1 MKGANRKLFRKP
13 GLARQAI
20 GILASSKEL
29 ADQVQSVAPNMMPR
43 QPVQKFRYGGLAS
56 LLGITPAGYE
66 MVNEELVARPGFS
79 GMYERMSGISDP
91 ARAREQS
98 GIDLMKLG
106 ARIAGGQSGS
116 TTTNVAQAL
125 TTTLDEIGKNRQ
137 TEYAMTLKEA
147 EMARALEDAKLTR
160 DLKERT
166 LAVSTFGATMTDDK
180 LDALSAVGITP
191 SIDGSAL
198 YDGKKYNSINDAV
211 DALPAGD
218 QAAYKANI
226 ALGSRDS
233 AGERIQTDVLD
244 SAGDV
249 RTRLAQLSGMITSS
263 DINIRDSIASNHL
276 ESMSQFR
283 TTQGGATPKSRFSV
297 KKGNNDE
304 QALRRIFG
312 DNINL
317 SDNRN
322 YYVLEDAN
330 TQEYVLVDESGTLI
344 DTDKRLLET
353 LKQPTPDETPK
364 ETPEE
369 TPKETPQETPQETPK
384 GTNTTGLPQDL
395 SEMVASLKVTDAE
408 QTAVQN
414 DRMLIRL
421 KKELER
427 SKANL
432 EDALAGTKKLDPN
445 AIQQVIE
452 RQQRQIDARL
462 RKLYAEIPRQRQLS
476 LLKGNRRGKASP
488 STDSTTIAQDSSTT
502 GS

>member
-43 QPVQKFRYGGLAS
+43 QPVQKFKGGGLAS

-66 MVNEELVARPGFS
+66 MVDEKLVARPGFS

-125 TTTLDEIGKNRQ
+125 ATTLDEVGKNRQ

-147 EMARALEDAKLTR
+147 EMARALEDAKATR

-166 LAVSTFGATMTDDK
+166 LAVSTFGATMTNDK

-191 SIDGSAL
+191 SIDGSAI
-198 YDGKKYNSINDAV
+198 YDGKKYNSIDDAV
-211 DALPAGD
+211 NALPAGD

-226 ALGSRDS
+226 ALGARDS

-263 DINIRDSIASNHL
+263 DINIRDSIASTHL
-276 ESMSQFR
+276 EAMSQFR
-283 TTQGGATPKSRFSV
+283 TTQGGATAKSRFNV
-297 KKGNNDE
+297 KKGNKDE
-304 QALRRIFG
+304 QALKRIFG

-344 DTDKRLLET
+344 DTDKRLLGT
-353 LKQPTPDETPK
+353 LKQPTPEETPEETPKETPK

-369 TPKETPQETPQETPK
+369 TPEV
-384 GTNTTGLPQDL
+384 TNTTGLPQDV
-395 SEMVASLKVTDAE
+395 SETVASLEVTDAE
-408 QTAVQN
+408 QAAVQS
-414 DRMLIRL
+414 DRILIRL
-421 KKELER
+421 QKELER
-427 SKANL
+427 AEANL
-432 EDALAGTKKLDPN
+432 EDTLAGTKKLDPDSLRRL
-445 AIQQVIE
+445 IE
-452 RQQRQIDARL
+452 SKQKQINDRL
-462 RKLYAEIPRQRQLS
+462 RTLYTEIPRKRQQKLQ
-476 LLKGNRRGKASP
+476 LQTRNRRRNRNTP
-488 STDSTTIAQDSSTT
+488 SSSGSTTIAQDSSAT
-502 GS
+502 GG